1 MKYYIC
7 PLCGELTTSEQI
19 NEELSNGGSGNCY
32 CQYMQL
38 QWDPK
43 YQNFEPEYLRYL
55 QEWQEI
61 PGLIYKGLLEES
73 NTVKRLWMLQTVP
86 NAELIATEPI
96 NSKIK
101 TIQSTLSEY
110 EEDY

>member
-19 NEELSNGGSGNCY
+19 EEDLSNGGSGNCY

-38 QWDPK
+38 QWDTRC
-43 YQNFEPEYLRYL
+43 QSFEPEYLRYL

-61 PGLIYKGLLEES
+61 PGLIYKGLLDEP
-73 NTVKRLWMLQTVP
+73 NTVKRLWMLHSVP
-86 NAELIATEPI
+86 DSELTSNSNENLSATRQ
-96 NSKIK
+96 SK
-101 TIQSTLSEY
+101 LSEY
-110 EEDY
+110 EEVQ

>member
-19 NEELSNGGSGNCY
+19 EEDLSNGGSGNCY
-32 CQYMQL
+32 CHFMQL
-38 QWDPK
+38 LWDFSH
-43 YQNFEPEYLRYL
+43 QSFEPEYLRYL

-61 PGLIYKGLLEES
+61 PGLIYKGLLKES
-73 NTVKRLWMLQTVP
+73 NTVKRLWMLHSVP
-86 NAELIATEPI
+86 DSEL
-96 NSKIK
+96 KIDY
-101 TIQSTLSEY
+101 TSNNIITTQPTLSDY